1 MARPLRIEYP
11 GAVYHV
17 TGRGNEKKSIFGD
30 SLDRETFLEILIQ
43 TKNIYGVR
51 IYAYVLMENHFHF
64 LLETPLAN
72 LGRFMRRFNITY
84 TNYFNRAHKRVGH
97 LYQGR
102 YKSILVEK
110 ESYLSELSR
119 YIHLNPVRT
128 KTMGKETPKEQ
139 WRYLINYPWSSL
151 KGYLS
156 PSNKKAFIDY
166 SLVLADFGGDNLRGR
181 RAYQKRVQE
190 DLLGELDTKRK
201 VIGQSILGGEQFV
214 KWLKENFFSTEK
226 ERECPDL
233 NTLRRF
239 RAEEEI
245 ISIFLKETEKT
256 LEEVKH
262 KKNPLRLVLMDLLY
276 RVGGLT
282 GVEIGKIFGVDY
294 STVSQSRK
302 RLAMKLKT
310 DKGIRKLIE
319 RIETNLSI

>member
-11 GAVYHV
+11 GAVYHI
-17 TGRGNEKKSIFGD
+17 TDRGNERKPIFKD

-43 TKNIYGVR
+43 SKNIYG
-51 IYAYVLMENHFHF
+51 INIFAYVLMENHFHF
-64 LLETPLAN
+64 LLQTPLAN
-72 LGRFMRRFNITY
+72 LSQFMRRFNITY

-119 YIHLNPVRT
+119 YIHLNPVHT
-128 KTMGKETPKEQ
+128 KGMKNKSSEEQ
-139 WRYLINYPWSSL
+139 WRYLIHYPWSSL
-151 KGYLS
+151 KGYMSL
-156 PSNKKAFIDY
+156 SNKEPFVDY
-166 SLVLADFGGDNLRGR
+166 SLVLADFGGDHLRGR
-181 RAYQKRVQE
+181 KAYQKRIKE
-190 DLLGELDTKRK
+190 DLLEVMDTKRK
-201 VIGQSILGGEQFV
+201 VMGQSILGGEQFI
-214 KWLKENFFSTEK
+214 KWLKENFSSTKE

-233 NTLRRF
+233 NKLRKY
-239 RAEEEI
+239 RAEEDI
-245 ISIFLKETEKT
+245 IAIFLKETGNS

-262 KKNPLRLVLMDLLY
+262 KKNPLRPVLMDLLY

-282 GVEIGKIFGVDY
+282 GVEIGNIFDVDY

-302 RLAMKLKT
+302 RLAMNFNK
-310 DKGIRKLIE
+310 DKEVRKLIK

>member
-17 TGRGNEKKSIFGD
+17 TGRGNERKSIFGEP
-30 SLDRETFLEILIQ
+30 LDKETFLEILIQ
-43 TKNIYGVR
+43 SKNIYGIR
-51 IYAYVLMENHFHF
+51 IYAYILMENHFHF
-64 LLETPLAN
+64 LLETPLSN
-72 LGRFMRRFNITY
+72 LGQFMRRFNITY
-84 TNYFNRAHKRVGH
+84 TNYFNRAHNRVGH

-102 YKSILVEK
+102 YKSILVER

-119 YIHLNPVRT
+119 YIHLNPIRT
-128 KTMGKETPKEQ
+128 KAVKNKTPEER
-139 WRYLINYPWSSL
+139 WRYLVNYPWSSL

-156 PSNKKAFIDY
+156 PSNKNSFVDY
-166 SLVLADFGGDNLRGR
+166 SLVLADFGGDNQRGR
-181 RAYQKRVQE
+181 RAYQKRIKE
-190 DLLGELDTKRK
+190 DLVGELDTKRK
-201 VIGQSILGGEQFV
+201 VIGQSILGGEQFI
-214 KWLKENFFSTEK
+214 KWLKGNFFSPQK

-233 NTLRRF
+233 KKLRRF
-239 RAEEEI
+239 QAEEEI
-245 ISIFLKETEKT
+245 IAILLKETGKT

-282 GVEIGKIFGVDY
+282 GVEIGKIFNVDY

-302 RLAMKLKT
+302 RLAVKIKN
-310 DKGIRKLIE
+310 DKGLRKLIE